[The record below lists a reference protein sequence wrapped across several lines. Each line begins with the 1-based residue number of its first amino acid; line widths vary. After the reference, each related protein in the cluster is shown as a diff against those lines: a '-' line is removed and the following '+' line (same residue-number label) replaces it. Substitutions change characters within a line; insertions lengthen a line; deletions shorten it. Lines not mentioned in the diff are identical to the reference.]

1 MDHQDH
7 VQTAEADL
15 LMENVLSKPSDKFD
29 SKHATD
35 FIQNEV
41 QSYDNVFVAKKPEVK
56 ENGDHLGLE
65 QTEQISPVDLMN
77 SSTHEL
83 TSSLLLTQQVDAL
96 DNKMTDIPMHSTAE
110 SPDADL
116 LDVADI
122 SPNTVSGPYADLLR
136 EVADISPIKTVDL
149 VDIEKPSK
157 DLLVEETK
165 FSPTIPEPDIIGD
178 NAQFHLREK
187 TVDHV
192 EELIK
197 PSDISVVPDSCDL
210 ISNKPKETKSTP
222 SPVEPVVI
230 EAEPPKSEPKG
241 NEATETI
248 KCVKPVT
255 AKGNPSEKSEIGPK
269 DFFTKYGLGKCLIFI
284 CSNKIVSSQAR
295 WSNFLIGWFHW
306 HTIPIITFGK
316 EIFQNLRLSHC
327 RKLILICEGL
337 KKETVAFEF
346 MAKKLVSFQDWV
358 ITL

>member
-1 MDHQDH
+1 
-7 VQTAEADL
+7 
-15 LMENVLSKPSDKFD
+15 
-29 SKHATD
+29 
-35 FIQNEV
+35 
-41 QSYDNVFVAKKPEVK
+41 
-56 ENGDHLGLE
+56 
-65 QTEQISPVDLMN
+65 
-77 SSTHEL
+77 
-83 TSSLLLTQQVDAL
+83 
-96 DNKMTDIPMHSTAE
+96 MTDIPMHSTAE

-149 VDIEKPSK
+149 VDIEKPST

-197 PSDISVVPDSCDL
+197 PSDIAVVPDSCDL

-241 NEATETI
+241 KEATETI
-248 KCVKPVT
+248 KCVKTVT

-269 DFFTKYGLGKCLIFI
+269 DFFTKYGLEFLSSWEIRSLGLHVSCPSPCPCPRSKF
-284 CSNKIVSSQAR
+284 NDRQDGNFFAKIPASV
-295 WSNFLIGWFHW
+295 G
-306 HTIPIITFGK
+306 T
-316 EIFQNLRLSHC
+316 E
-327 RKLILICEGL
+327 E
-337 KKETVAFEF
+337 E
-346 MAKKLVSFQDWV
+346 
-358 ITL
+358 